1 VLYISLLYFLL
12 LGFVSTLFITILKI
26 AYLMIQVVQGDA
38 DYKLEGTIASI
49 LPMYGKG
56 PMWLEILGLDVY
68 AKTAVLINAVGF
80 IEVPKMNITADF
92 IDIKIHLDNNQ
103 GQMGEAINNFLNVL
117 GGYIWDQVTA
127 VSSLYLG
134 RAECVCHYK

>member
-1 VLYISLLYFLL
+1 
-12 LGFVSTLFITILKI
+12 
-26 AYLMIQVVQGDA
+26 MIQVVQGDA

-49 LPMYGKG
+49 LPIYGKG

-68 AKTAVLINAVGF
+68 AKTAVLINAEGF
-80 IEVPKMNITADF
+80 IEVPEMNITADF

-117 GGYIWDQVTA
+117 GGYIWDQVRLSLVCT
-127 VSSLYLG
+127 LYLSEQSACANVG
-134 RAECVCHYK
+134 LYK